1 MLGACESRHV
11 YSESPDGALA
21 SKSPDMS
28 GSGGGPGLLGSI
40 PGPTEAHPLGP
51 PQSLADWS
59 EEHINT
65 WGPISTVHD
74 VVVEGQ
80 HYFVAELCSVNPFTP
95 TYQLPSGT
103 IVNSNRP
110 LEELVLEDGSE
121 TLPPIITWASP
132 TGPVKIFQGEIGV
145 LFKPQA
151 SQAQIQQ
158 VIAQHNLEVI
168 WSWFDPPVP
177 PALGNK
183 FAFFQFGYNQVEFP
197 SFTQAWLH
205 FNADPLVEEAI
216 PASIGLYKPDYDDP
230 ENEGAIAPSDHYN
243 FYKYDDPNTEEVE
256 EIPRAEGQQIMRLGI
271 ASSPY
276 VPLGPEDQDQGQW
289 FSDQVIAVVDCG
301 VWRMHP
307 DFAFI

>member
-1 MLGACESRHV
+1 
-11 YSESPDGALA
+11 
-21 SKSPDMS
+21 MS
-28 GSGGGPGLLGSI
+28 GSGGGPGLLGS
-40 PGPTEAHPLGP
+40 GSEPTEAHPLGP

-80 HYFVAELCSVNPFTP
+80 HYFVSELCSTDPFTP

-145 LFKPQA
+145 LFKAQA
-151 SQAQIQQ
+151 TQAQIQQ
-158 VIAQHNLEVI
+158 VIIQHNLQVI
-168 WSWFDPPVP
+168 WSWYNPPVP
-177 PALGNK
+177 PALGNE

-205 FNADPLVEEAI
+205 FSADPLVEEAI
-216 PASIGLYKPDYDDP
+216 PASIGQYKRAYDDP
-230 ENEGAIAPSDHYN
+230 EGDGFVEPSDYYYN
-243 FYKYDDPNTEEVE
+243 HEVGGVE
-256 EIPRAEGQQIMRLGI
+256 FRECQQIDLLGVDK
-271 ASSPY
+271 SPL
-276 VPLGPEDQDQGQW
+276 VPLGPEDEDQGQW
-289 FSDQVIAVVDCG
+289 FSDQVVAVVDDG
-301 VWRMHP
+301 VWRLHE
-307 DFAFI
+307 DFSFI